1 MPNTEERIIQRETEY
16 RDPDYEWIKFKKDEE
31 ARRRASTEEHIS
43 QHKEVVAMNKDN
55 DNGAMENMRRT
66 RLVQVRQAI
75 LDVTN
80 RLNVLAATNVANKKA
95 SELVDL
101 EVAIMRARK
110 QQAALENEYHE
121 LLASFAEDYA
131 EEGKA

>member
-1 MPNTEERIIQRETEY
+1 
-16 RDPDYEWIKFKKDEE
+16 
-31 ARRRASTEEHIS
+31 
-43 QHKEVVAMNKDN
+43 MNKDN
-55 DNGAMENMRRT
+55 DNGAMENMRRAK
-66 RLVQVRQAI
+66 LVQVRQAI
-75 LDVTN
+75 VDVSN

-101 EVAIMRARK
+101 ELAVMRARK

-121 LLASFAEDYA
+121 LLAMFVEDYA